1 MKKLLPILCAAAGL
15 LVSISAFSQV
25 SNDNEDGVNKVNEQQ
40 RQNFVPGQAIVKFK
54 DESGIQVHNNAQGR
68 FRAASIN
75 AVDEILR
82 DFGVD
87 EMEKLFPSA
96 TPKSQ
101 SQLRRKAAPN
111 GVVVQES
118 NLDKVFWVKTG
129 VMSSDSTMQLVKR
142 LQELPEV
149 EYAEPNYYAYITADM
164 PTDRPVMNTPT
175 DQKLRK
181 APVSVETTAEKICPN
196 PSNNPLYTT
205 YQYGIRQ
212 LNIDQLWNQPIVNKK
227 RPVIAILD
235 TGVDI
240 NHPDLVDNI
249 WTNTK
254 EADGETAYDDD
265 SNGIVD
271 DVHGWNFVENY
282 YDLTDRNG
290 HGTHCA
296 GIAAAADNA
305 VGIVGAN
312 PLALIMPVKVMSDK
326 GLGDQATIAR
336 GIVYAVENGA
346 DILSM
351 SFGSEGL
358 SQTER
363 DALDYAYQTAIL
375 VGAAGNN
382 GSCIYSPKGRQFP
395 GAYYIVLGVEACDQN
410 GSWVEWSN
418 YDPDGPIYSEQ
429 LWGLPEEGNGENYE
443 VKVPGVD
450 ILSTFPNGQY
460 KSLNGTSMSTPL
472 FAGAISALQMVKT
485 YPSRDVLYGDLIHL
499 KADFAKIYSNETPR
513 VPKIDLLALNVDDN
527 VEGNNNIDGQ
537 VDVGETV
544 SFTTILRNTWADASD
559 VQLKLTVD
567 PLYVPFVHIENPEVA
582 FGHSLSAYG
591 RAASETPIRVQFANN
606 IGDAT
611 RIKFTFE
618 VSCLESQESFTHDVY
633 VTVNN
638 MVKLSGFINENRTLT
653 ADHVYHVTQ
662 SIVIPEGVTLTIE
675 PGTRLEFD
683 KNTELSSFGTL
694 VAKGTPEKPII
705 FTGHRGAMWNGV
717 LSHYSNQNRR
727 YYGFCTNA
735 DSTLFTFL
743 PTEAT
748 PNHLNDLSFTLYY
761 NEYVDPNPERRFCFT
776 DYLNLLGDNV
786 LDFGEG
792 AAYSDRIN
800 LTYYRDKLSDP
811 DFVTPAILKLKE
823 DMLAYYNSF
832 SDEYKIYSGTHTSY
846 AYIGLDVNGWELS
859 DNPRDTLI
867 YCRIEGYKYNDWNPY
882 NSRVLPCMNDCVL
895 EPKDGYV
902 FNCLSGKR
910 NLITGMNTN
919 GNTLEYIDK
928 TLTYSNI
935 VNNYLGEG
943 SNNSCKYSQLNK
955 QNYFNNYM
963 VYADW
968 EYELYDGKHYWLAY
982 SSKEPSTDKADNPSY
997 LGTGREDVVRP
1008 YVYEFGNAPDTYG
1021 RIDLSNMP
1029 TRPYAEA
1036 HGVVWKVC
1044 VNGKD
1049 AQDEYEDLAPL
1060 GIGQHKFEVYFNRPM
1075 NKAVEPQITFGVR
1088 EPYTQHAVAED
1099 GSWNADGTI
1108 YTAYVNITGKTMS
1121 DGKNRIYVQGAED
1134 NEFFPC
1140 PYEKDRFNFMIS
1152 AVGSMA
1158 TGFAAEAKMGQVK
1171 LAWNNEENDFDD
1183 AMGFNVYRYYE
1194 YEKLLPVL
1202 DEWGGEIWD
1211 YDEEKGEYIQR
1222 KALQTVADTLCLNT
1236 EILDIETTSFTD
1248 YDVTPG
1254 ETYYY
1259 YYKVLSTDLKEYD
1272 VSNVVSATPLT
1283 SELGDANGSGDVD
1296 VADVITTVNYAAGME
1311 PKPFIFEAADMNADL
1326 SIDILDVVGIIQ
1338 KILNPTA
1345 SAKVRAEAVATYMV
1359 EDGIVY
1365 VETPVALAGVQLQL
1379 NMPEQEAPEVLKA
1392 LNGFEHA
1399 SAWLTD
1405 EDYLFLGYNMN
1416 GKTIPAGR
1424 HALLNIGNAQLRS
1437 IRLSDTMGGNVMAEA
1452 GNATAIEMQTAKVL
1466 INTRGIYNLNGQKVA
1481 GSTSDLERLP
1491 KGVYVVDGQK
1501 VVK

>member
-164 PTDRPVMNTPT
+164 PTDMPVMNTPT

-312 PLALIMPVKVMSDK
+312 PLALIMPVKVLSDK

-336 GIVYAVENGA
+336 GIFYAVENGA

-351 SFGSEGL
+351 SFGGDVL

-382 GSCIYSPKGRQFP
+382 GLCIYSPKGRQFP

-443 VKVPGVD
+443 VKIPGVD
-450 ILSTFPNGQY
+450 ILSTYPNGQY
-460 KSLNGTSMSTPL
+460 KALNGTSMSTPL
-472 FAGAISALQMVKT
+472 FAGAVSALLMVKD

-499 KADFAKIYSNETPR
+499 KADFAKIYSDETPR
-513 VPKIDLLALNVDDN
+513 APKIDLLALNVDDN

-544 SFTTILRNTWADASD
+544 LFTSVLRNTWADASE

-567 PLYVPFVHIENPEVA
+567 PLYASFVNIENPVVD
-582 FGHSLSAYG
+582 FGSSLSAYG

-611 RIKFTFE
+611 RIKFTLE
-618 VSCLESQESFTHDVY
+618 VSCIESQDRFTQDIY

-638 MVKLSGFINENRTLT
+638 MVKLGGFITENRTLT
-653 ADHVYHVTQ
+653 ADHVYYV
-662 SIVIPEGVTLTIE
+662 SEDVAIAEDATLTIE
-675 PGTRLEFD
+675 PGTRLEFA
-683 KNTELSSFGTL
+683 EGIGLVSFGRL
-694 VAKGTPEKPII
+694 KANGTPAKPII
-705 FTGHRGAMWNGV
+705 FTGHNGAIWHGIYSH
-717 LSHYSNQNRR
+717 LSSGLHSHEGIY
-727 YYGFCTNA
+727 TNE
-735 DSTLFTFL
+735 SQTLFSFL
-743 PTEAT
+743 PSEQTSVRIT
-748 PNHLNDLSFTLYY
+748 NLNYPLWYDRGIENDPTKVY
-761 NEYVDPNPERRFCFT
+761 NWK
-776 DYLNLLGDNV
+776 DYLDLIRVD
-786 LDFGEG
+786 LDRGEYG
-792 AAYSDRIN
+792 AYPDMVMLNAYADR
-800 LTYYRDKLSDP
+800 LDDP
-811 DFVTPAILKLKE
+811 SFLTPAIIQLKN
-823 DMLAYYNSF
+823 DMLEYYNSF
-832 SDEYKIYSGTHTSY
+832 PEEYKTHSAIRAACGYASTYSFYWYTC
-846 AYIGLDVNGWELS
+846 DP
-859 DNPRDTLI
+859 PRDTLS
-867 YCRIEGYKYNDWNPY
+867 YCRIEGARWEESTSSDFK
-882 NSRVLPCMNDCVL
+882 PCFQDCVIKPAL
-895 EPKDGYV
+895 NSQTLFYGLYGNKINIVDADVDEWYS
-902 FNCLSGKR
+902 L
-910 NLITGMNTN
+910 N
-919 GNTLEYIDK
+919 GEYMEMGIK
-928 TLTYSNI
+928 SSNI
-935 VNNYLGEG
+935 VNNNFGRNGELMPL
-943 SNNSCKYSQLNK
+943 YSKLN
-955 QNYFNNYM
+955 QNNYFNNWG
-963 VYADW
+963 VYFDN
-968 EYELYDGKHYWLAY
+968 LGKHPLFDGRIYWIGNN
-982 SSKEPSTDKADNPSY
+982 SRKPNVDKAKHPSY
-997 LGTGREDVVRP
+997 LGTGREDIVRP
-1008 YVYEFGNAPDTYG
+1008 YIYEFGNGPETYG
-1021 RIDLSNMP
+1021 TIGLSNMP

-1036 HGVVWKVC
+1036 HGIVWKVC

-1049 AQDEYEDLAPL
+1049 AQDEFDELAPL
-1060 GIGQHKFEVYFNRPM
+1060 GVGKHKFEVYFNRPM
-1075 NKAVEPQITFGVR
+1075 NKAVVPQITFGVR
-1088 EPYTQHAVAED
+1088 VPYNQHDVAED
-1099 GSWNADGTI
+1099 GTWNEDGTI
-1108 YTAYVNITGKTMS
+1108 YTTYVTITGKTTS
-1121 DGKNRIYVQGAED
+1121 DGLNRVYVQGAED

-1140 PYEKDRFNFMIS
+1140 PDEKTRFNFMIS
-1152 AVGSMA
+1152 VAGSMA
-1158 TGFAAEAKMGQVK
+1158 TGFAAEAKMGRVD
-1171 LAWNNEENDFDD
+1171 LTWNNDENDFDD
-1183 AMGFNVYRYYE
+1183 AMGFNVYRYGEPYEKQVYKPHYDDEGNYME
-1194 YEKLLPVL
+1194 YETVM
-1202 DEWGGEIWD
+1202 
-1211 YDEEKGEYIQR
+1211 
-1222 KALQTVADTLCLNT
+1222 VADTLCLNT
-1236 EILDIETTSFTD
+1236 EILDIETTSFID

-1259 YYKVLSTDLKEYD
+1259 YYKVLSTDLQEYD
-1272 VSNVVSATPLT
+1272 VSNVVAATPLT
-1283 SELGDANGSGDVD
+1283 STLGDANGSGDVD

-1311 PKPFIFEAADMNADL
+1311 PKPFIFEAADMNTDKN
-1326 SIDILDVVGIIQ
+1326 IDILDVVGIIQ
-1338 KILNPTA
+1338 KILNP
-1345 SAKVRAEAVATYMV
+1345 SAGAKARIESVATYTV

-1365 VETPVALAGVQLQL
+1365 VESPVELAGVQLQL
-1379 NMPEQEAPEVLKA
+1379 NAPEQEAPEALKA

-1481 GSTSDLERLP
+1481 GKAEDLEKLP
-1491 KGVYVVDGQK
+1491 KGVYVVDGIK

>member
-164 PTDRPVMNTPT
+164 PTDMPVMNTPT

-240 NHPDLVDNI
+240 NHPDLADNI
-249 WTNTK
+249 WTNPK
-254 EADGETAYDDD
+254 EVDGETAYDDD
-265 SNGIVD
+265 SNGLVD
-271 DVHGWNFVENY
+271 DVHGWNFVEDY
-282 YDLTDRNG
+282 YDVTDHNG

-312 PLALIMPVKVMSDK
+312 PLALIMPVKVLSDK

-443 VKVPGVD
+443 VKIPGVD
-450 ILSTFPNGQY
+450 ILSTYPNGQY
-460 KSLNGTSMSTPL
+460 KALNGTSMSTPL
-472 FAGAISALQMVKT
+472 FAGAVSALLMVKD

-513 VPKIDLLALNVDDN
+513 MPKIDLLALNVDDN

-544 SFTTILRNTWADASD
+544 LFTSVLRNTWADASE

-567 PLYVPFVHIENPEVA
+567 PLYASFVNIENPVVD
-582 FGHSLSAYG
+582 FGNSLSAYG

-611 RIKFTFE
+611 RIKFTLE
-618 VSCLESQESFTHDVY
+618 VSCLESQESFAQDVY

-638 MVKLSGFINENRTLT
+638 MVKLGGFITENRTLT
-653 ADHVYHVTQ
+653 ADHLYHVTQ
-662 SIVIPEGVTLTIE
+662 NIAIPEGVTLTIE

-683 KNTELSSFGTL
+683 EDTELSSFGTL
-694 VAKGTPEKPII
+694 IAKGTPEKPIV
-705 FTGHRGAMWNGV
+705 FTGHRGAVWKGIM
-717 LSHYSNQNRR
+717 SHTSNHNH
-727 YYGFCTNA
+727 YYDYFYTNEEN
-735 DSTLFTFL
+735 TLFTL
-743 PTEAT
+743 SKTDLT
-748 PNHLNDLSFTLYY
+748 PIPCSSFSFYLYY
-761 NEYVDPNPERRFCFT
+761 DPSEDSNPGKTYEIEDYIDLLGIPLDYKNGSTIANEMNMNVFRGNFTDPN
-776 DYLNLLGDNV
+776 V
-786 LDFGEG
+786 LAPMMSKLSND
-792 AAYSDRIN
+792 I
-800 LTYYRDKLSDP
+800 LTYYNSLPDKNKHDSEGYSSCWLG
-811 DFVTPAILKLKE
+811 
-823 DMLAYYNSF
+823 SF
-832 SDEYKIYSGTHTSY
+832 SFRWIT
-846 AYIGLDVNGWELS
+846 S
-859 DNPRDTLI
+859 DNPRDTI
-867 YCRIEGYKYNDWNPY
+867 SYCRIDCYDVDDGDLYNGRILPY
-882 NSRVLPCMNDCVL
+882 MRDCIL
-895 EPKDGYV
+895 EPVSGNL
-902 FNCLSGKR
+902 FNRFTGERNTITNWRTVGNSLYYINSGLKCC
-910 NLITGMNTN
+910 
-919 GNTLEYIDK
+919 
-928 TLTYSNI
+928 NI
-935 VNNYLGEG
+935 VNNDLG
-943 SNNSCKYSQLNK
+943 NNRSHTCKYSLLN
-955 QNYFNNYM
+955 QHNFINNYL
-963 VYADW
+963 VYQSS
-968 EYELYDGKHYWLAY
+968 EYEAYNGKRYSLAIH
-982 SSKEPSTDKADNPSY
+982 SSKPEIDKAQHPSY
-997 LGTGREDVVRP
+997 LGTSREDIVRP
-1008 YVYEFGNAPDTYG
+1008 YMYEFGNAPDTYG
-1021 RIDLSNMP
+1021 IIDLSNMP
-1029 TRPYAEA
+1029 NRPYSEA
-1036 HGVVWKVC
+1036 HGIVWKVC

-1060 GIGQHKFEVYFNRPM
+1060 GVGKHKFEVYFNRPM
-1075 NKAVEPQITFGVR
+1075 NKAVAPQITFGAR
-1088 EPYTQHAVAED
+1088 EPYTQFEVAED
-1099 GSWNADGTI
+1099 GNWNADGTI
-1108 YTAYVNITGKTMS
+1108 YTAYVSITGKTMS

-1140 PYEKDRFNFMIS
+1140 PYEKTRFNFMIS
-1152 AVGSMA
+1152 AAGSMA
-1158 TGFAAEAKMGQVK
+1158 TCFAADAKMGRVD
-1171 LAWNNEENDFDD
+1171 LTWNNDENDFDD
-1183 AMGFNVYRYYE
+1183 AMGFNVYRYHE

-1211 YDEEKGEYIQR
+1211 YDAEKGEYIQQ

-1236 EILDIETTSFTD
+1236 EILDIETTSFID

-1259 YYKVLSTDLKEYD
+1259 YYKVLSTDLQEYD
-1272 VSNVVSATPLT
+1272 VSNVVAATPLT
-1283 SELGDANGSGDVD
+1283 STLGDANGSGDVD

-1311 PKPFIFEAADMNADL
+1311 PKPFIFEAADMNTDKN
-1326 SIDILDVVGIIQ
+1326 IDILDVVGIIQ
-1338 KILNPTA
+1338 KILNP
-1345 SAKVRAEAVATYMV
+1345 SAGAKARIESVATYTV

-1365 VETPVALAGVQLQL
+1365 VESPVELAGVQLQL
-1379 NMPEQEAPEVLKA
+1379 NAPEQEAPEALKA

-1481 GSTSDLERLP
+1481 GKAEDLEKLP
-1491 KGVYVVDGQK
+1491 KGVYVVDGIK